1 MIHPQ
6 NVHET
11 LKRHQ
16 LADGYPFVLD
26 LDKSHGSW
34 LHDART
40 GTDLLDF
47 FTCFA
52 SWPIGYNH
60 PRMSEP
66 AFSAELLIAARNN
79 PANSDLYTVAMAR
92 FVEAFATRVTPAGFP
107 YHFWISGG
115 ALANE
120 NAVKVAFDW
129 KAQKLGRRDLH
140 ESCDDLVVLHFKDAF
155 HGRSGYTLSLTNT
168 DPAKTGLFPKFRWPR
183 VHNPGLEFDLD
194 GGISNDIAASEA
206 RACAEIERAFAEHK
220 GKVAAI
226 LIEPMQSEGGDHHFR
241 PEFLKKLRA
250 YADEQE
256 ALLVFDEVQTG
267 FFGAGTP
274 WLWQKLGVAPDIVAF
289 AKKSQQAGIY
299 SSKRVDDVPENC
311 FHRPSRIN
319 STWGGNL
326 ADMVRATQII
336 DIILQEQM
344 PANIAARGQQFI
356 AGLRQLGRSGAPFT
370 NVRGV
375 GSLCAFTLADTAT
388 RDAMLGRLRDQRLLA
403 LKSGS
408 RAIRFRLPLN
418 VTAAEVDLALGK
430 IEAALPARAR

>member
-26 LDKSHGSW
+26 LQKSHGSW

-66 AFSAELLIAARNN
+66 EFSAELLTAARNN
-79 PANSDLYTVAMAR
+79 PANSDLYTVSMAR
-92 FVEAFATRVTPAGFP
+92 FVEAFATRVTPQGFP

-120 NAVKVAFDW
+120 NAIKVAFDW
-129 KAQKLGRRDLH
+129 KAQKLGRKDLH

-168 DPAKTGLFPKFRWPR
+168 DPTKTGLFPKFRWPR

-194 GGISNDIAASEA
+194 GGIANDIHASEA

-256 ALLVFDEVQTG
+256 ALLIFDEVQTG

-274 WLWQKLGVAPDIVAF
+274 WLWQQLGVAPDIVAF

-299 SSKRVDDVPENC
+299 SSTRVDDVPENC

-336 DIILQEQM
+336 DIILKEKM
-344 PANIAARGQQFI
+344 VENIAARGCQFI

-370 NVRGV
+370 NVRGT
-375 GSLCAFTLADTAT
+375 GSLCAFTLSDTAT
-388 RDAMLGRLRDQRLLA
+388 RDAMLGALRDQRLLA
-403 LKSGS
+403 LKSGT
-408 RAIRFRLPLN
+408 RAIRFRMPLN
-418 VTAAEVDLALGK
+418 VSAAEVDLALSK
-430 IEAALPARAR
+430 IEAALPAKAR

>member
-66 AFSAELLIAARNN
+66 AFSAELLTAARNN

-107 YHFWISGG
+107 YHFWITGG

-120 NAVKVAFDW
+120 NAIKVAFDW

-183 VHNPGLEFDLD
+183 VHNPGIEFDLD
-194 GGISNDIAASEA
+194 GGIANDIVASEA

-274 WLWQKLGVAPDIVAF
+274 WLWQQLGVAPDIVAF

-344 PANIAARGQQFI
+344 PENIAARGRQFV
-356 AGLRQLGRSGAPFT
+356 AGLRQLARSGAPFT

-375 GSLCAFTLADTAT
+375 GSLCAFTLADTGT

-430 IEAALPARAR
+430 IEAALPAGAR